1 LGDDPLT
8 LRILMGPVVVSGE
21 CLVDLI
27 VDPAGGLHAALGG
40 GPYNTARTIGR
51 LGGDVAFLGRLSRDR
66 FGGHLLAGL
75 HESNVDT
82 RLVVVTDD
90 PSTLAMAELEPD
102 GSARY
107 RFYVTRTAA
116 PGLSEEQALRAL
128 ELRPWALH
136 LGTLGLVFEP
146 IASSL
151 EALVGR
157 LSPEALVMLDPNAR
171 PSATP
176 DAEAWR
182 ARIGRL
188 ARQASVVR
196 LTTDDLAFLRP
207 GVGPIEAAAG
217 LLALGPLVVILTDGP
232 ATVQVLT
239 RDGDRLAI
247 PVPPVPVVDTVGSGD
262 AFGGA
267 FLAWWQAHELTRADL
282 VDPAALEAAIRAAI
296 RVASTTCARVGAD
309 PPTLG
314 ELGGWTNQSIVPRRA
329 DP

>member
-1 LGDDPLT
+1 LGDDLLT
-8 LRILMGPVVVSGE
+8 HRILMGPIVVTGE

-27 VDPAGGLHAALGG
+27 VDPAGGLRAALGG
-40 GPYNTARTIGR
+40 GPYNTARAVGR

-66 FGGHLLAGL
+66 FGAQLLAGL
-75 HESNVDT
+75 HESKVDT
-82 RLVVVTDD
+82 RLVVITDD

-107 RFYVTRTAA
+107 RFYATGTAA
-116 PGLSEEQALRAL
+116 PGLSEQQALRAL

-182 ARIGRL
+182 ARIDRL
-188 ARQASVVR
+188 AGGASVVR

-207 GVGPIEAAAG
+207 GLDPFEAAAAM
-217 LLALGPLVVILTDGP
+217 LALGPSVVMLTDGP

-239 RDGDRLAI
+239 RDGGRLAI
-247 PVPPVPVVDTVGSGD
+247 PVPPVRVVDTVGSGD

-267 FLAWWQAHELTRADL
+267 FLAWWQAHELTHADL
-282 VDPAALEAAIRAAI
+282 VDLTALEAAVGAAV
-296 RVASTTCARVGAD
+296 RVASITCTRVGAD
-309 PPTLG
+309 PPTLA
-314 ELGGWTNQSIVPRRA
+314 ELGGRYDNRLF
-329 DP
+329 